1 MTTSEERVHAIR
13 AAVADSKRASS
24 PDEHDRLE
32 RAAID
37 AWKRIAVETG
47 LDAMLLNRAMRD
59 ANESKLVTAPVELN
73 DLGEP
78 DFGKDNDERAY
89 LWAVL
94 ASFLND
100 LRVGFFRTKAGQTII
115 HAAKS
120 MSDGTGSFFAKSPTR
135 QGVDVSSEDREA
147 LYFSVVSYAAA
158 YDALT
163 NCGVRTAIHVAAG
176 EHGMHAEGVGRTLD
190 PEALRQRVNRPTQ
203 GRRTDKLAKHYQILL
218 RELRKP
224 GRREAVLQ
232 AHQMLQTDPATIRV
246 ETSVSKTD

>member
-24 PDEHDRLE
+24 PDERDRLE

-37 AWKRIAVETG
+37 AWKHIAVETA

-190 PEALRQRVNRPTQ
+190 PEALRPTARLTGAARTSWRSTTKYCSGNFASREDAKPSSKHTKCFKQTRPQ
-203 GRRTDKLAKHYQILL
+203 FVWKLPSP
-218 RELRKP
+218 KP
-224 GRREAVLQ
+224 TEA
-232 AHQMLQTDPATIRV
+232 
-246 ETSVSKTD
+246 

>member
-1 MTTSEERVHAIR
+1 MTTTEERIHAIR
-13 AAVADSKRASS
+13 AAIADSKRANS
-24 PDEHDRLE
+24 PDERDRLE

-59 ANESKLVTAPVELN
+59 ANESKLVTSPVELN

-100 LRVGFFRTKAGQTII
+100 LRVGFFRTKAGKTII

-120 MSDGTGSFFAKSPTR
+120 MSDGTGSFFAKAPTR

-158 YDALT
+158 YDALK
-163 NCGVRTAIHVAAG
+163 NCGIRTAIHVAAG
-176 EHGMHAEGVGRTLD
+176 EYGMHAEGVGRMID
-190 PEALRQRVNRPTQ
+190 PEALRQRVNRP
-203 GRRTDKLAKHYQILL
+203 TDKLAKHYQILL

-224 GRREAVLQ
+224 GGREAVVQ

-246 ETSVSKTD
+246 ETSVSETD